1 MSKSSL
7 SRIKSKNMFKYIIK
21 FLDHGKVLKIFKYSK
36 KYKKI
41 LGLSHNDY
49 KDYSWTTELEI
60 IPQQNMNLEFI
71 NILEINEKYFHIF
84 FNENTNETKQLQ
96 IKKDENIEKIRVK
109 FDCKVNSMSGMFRD
123 KKYIKSVNFIKFNR
137 TDIDNMSCL
146 FKGCSSL
153 EEINFTHFNTDNVY
167 NMASMFDGCMQLIKK
182 NRLKQF

>member
-71 NILEINEKYFHIF
+71 NFLKSMKNIFIYFSMKILMKQSNYKLRK
-84 FNENTNETKQLQ
+84 TK
-96 IKKDENIEKIRVK
+96 I
-109 FDCKVNSMSGMFRD
+109 
-123 KKYIKSVNFIKFNR
+123 
-137 TDIDNMSCL
+137 
-146 FKGCSSL
+146 
-153 EEINFTHFNTDNVY
+153 
-167 NMASMFDGCMQLIKK
+167 
-182 NRLKQF
+182 